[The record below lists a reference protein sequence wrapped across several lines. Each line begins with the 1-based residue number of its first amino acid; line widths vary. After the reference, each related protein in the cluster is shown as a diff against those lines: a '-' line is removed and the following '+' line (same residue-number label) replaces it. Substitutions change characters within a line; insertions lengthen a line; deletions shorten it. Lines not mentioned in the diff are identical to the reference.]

1 MPDGSTDQR
10 VLAGPAVGA
19 ADFTYHRPGD
29 PREVD
34 ELLARYAARARV
46 LAGGTDLLV
55 QIRSAARRPAHVI
68 DIADLSA
75 VRGVGFVGGRLRIGA
90 ATQLWELDADSV
102 VRERFAALREAVRCI
117 GSLQI
122 QNRATL
128 VGNLCNASPAA
139 DSGPAL
145 LMYDAAVGVRSVRGT
160 REVPLTEFWLGPG
173 ATVLEPDEWV
183 EHVTLQDQG
192 HHGSAYVKLGRTRGV
207 DLALVGVAALV
218 NAAGV
223 RLACASLAPT
233 VRRLGTVEALLSANV
248 APDKGEVADA
258 VAADVRPIDDLR
270 AGARYRLAMAAV
282 CVRRAHE
289 SADRRREESS
299 A

>member
-1 MPDGSTDQR
+1 MPDRSTQQR

-19 ADFTYHRPGD
+19 ADFTYHRPGA

-34 ELLARYAARARV
+34 ELLARYAAEARV

-55 QIRSAARRPAHVI
+55 QIRSAARRPAHVV

-75 VRGVGFVGGRLRIGA
+75 VGGIRLDGAQLRVGA
-90 ATQLWELDADSV
+90 ATQLWELEAHPV
-102 VRERFAALREAVRCI
+102 VRERFAALREGVRCV

-139 DSGPAL
+139 DTGPAL
-145 LMYDAAVGVRSVRGT
+145 LVYEAAVSVRSVRGS
-160 REVPLTEFWLGPG
+160 REVRLVDFWLGPG
-173 ATVLEPDEWV
+173 RTALDPDEWV
-183 EHVTLQDQG
+183 EHVTLHDPGQ
-192 HHGSAYVKLGRTRGV
+192 HGSAYVKLGRTRGV
-207 DLALVGVAALV
+207 DLALVGVAAV
-218 NAAGV
+218 VTSAGV
-223 RLACASLAPT
+223 RLAGASLAPT
-233 VRRLGTVEALLSANV
+233 VQRLTGVEELLSADV
-248 APDKGEVADA
+248 AAGKDEVAAA
-258 VAADVRPIDDLR
+258 VAADVSPISDLR
-270 AGARYRLAMAAV
+270 ASARYRLAMAGV

-289 SADRRREESS
+289 IASRRREERS

>member
-1 MPDGSTDQR
+1 MPDGSTEQR

-19 ADFTYHRPGD
+19 AEFTYHRPGS
-29 PREVD
+29 PQEVD
-34 ELLARYAARARV
+34 DLLAQHRGVARV

-75 VRGVGFVGGRLRIGA
+75 VRGVSFDGGRLRVGA
-90 ATQLWELDADSV
+90 ATQLWEIEAHPV
-102 VRERFAALREAVRCI
+102 VRKRFAALREAVRCV

-128 VGNLCNASPAA
+128 VGNVCNASPAA
-139 DSGPAL
+139 DTGPAL
-145 LMYDAAVGVRSVRGT
+145 LVYDAQVGVRSVRGN
-160 REVPLTEFWLGPG
+160 REVGLAEFWLGPG
-173 ATVLEPDEWV
+173 QTALEPDEWV

-192 HHGSAYVKLGRTRGV
+192 RHGSAYVKLGRTRGV
-207 DLALVGVAALV
+207 DLALVGVAAL
-218 NAAGV
+218 ARRGGV

-233 VRRLGTVEALLSANV
+233 IRRLAAVEDLLSGDESPGEEQV
-248 APDKGEVADA
+248 AEA
-258 VAADVRPIDDLR
+258 VGADVSPISDLR
-270 AGARYRLAMAAV
+270 ASARYRLAMTGV
-282 CVRRAHE
+282 CIRRANE
-289 SADRRREESS
+289 TAGRRWEERN

>member
-1 MPDGSTDQR
+1 MPDGSIEHR

-29 PREVD
+29 PLEVD
-34 ELLARYAARARV
+34 ALLARYAGEARV

-55 QIRSAARRPAHVI
+55 QIRSAARRPAHVV

-75 VRGVGFVGGRLRIGA
+75 AGGVRFDGVQLRVGA
-90 ATQLWELDADSV
+90 ATQLWELDAHPV
-102 VRERFAALREAVRCI
+102 VREHFAALRDGVRCV

-139 DSGPAL
+139 DTGPAL
-145 LMYDAAVGVRSVRGT
+145 LVYDAAVGVRSVRGS
-160 REVPLTEFWLGPG
+160 REVPLADFWLAPG
-173 ATVLEPDEWV
+173 RTALQPDEWG
-183 EHVTLQDQG
+183 EHVTLRDPG
-192 HHGSAYVKLGRTRGV
+192 HHGSAHVKLGRTRGV
-207 DLALVGVAALV
+207 DLALVGVAAV
-218 NAAGV
+218 VTSAGV
-223 RLACASLAPT
+223 RVAGASLAPT
-233 VRRLGTVEALLSANV
+233 VRRLAAVEALLSADV
-248 APDKGEVADA
+248 AAGRDETAAA
-258 VAADVRPIDDLR
+258 VAADVSPISDLR
-270 AGARYRLAMAAV
+270 AGARYRLAMAGV

-289 SADRRREESS
+289 TASRRREERS